1 VWSEVWEALVV
12 RLVWRRCSCEIWIVE
27 IERDTGMKY
36 QMIKAAD
43 EISGEERETDIRS

>member
-1 VWSEVWEALVV
+1 MWSEVWEALVA

-27 IERDTGMKY
+27 GELDIGMKR
-36 QMIKAAD
+36 QMIKVTD